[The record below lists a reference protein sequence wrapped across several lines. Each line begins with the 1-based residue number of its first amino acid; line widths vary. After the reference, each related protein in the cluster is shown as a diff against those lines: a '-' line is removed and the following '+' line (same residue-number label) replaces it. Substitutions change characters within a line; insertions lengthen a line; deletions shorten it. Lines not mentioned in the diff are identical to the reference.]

1 MDDFSDPMG
10 TESQNH
16 KEPDKKIHDMYECVR
31 SRIYRD
37 MITGDVEDIKQQICI
52 YIYLDL
58 HIYIYI

>member
-16 KEPDKKIHDMYECVR
+16 KEPNKKIHDMYECVR

-37 MITGDVEDIKQQICI
+37 MITGDVEDIKQQI
-52 YIYLDL
+52 Y
-58 HIYIYI
+58 IYIYI